1 MALWDSSPKSY
12 WSTGFLNTV
21 KSQFLAA
28 TTHLS
33 LYWPVMQQALHAWIQ
48 QKILLVALTRVLQR
62 KDEFSQNSSQDRF
75 KHRLKRKQKIQ
86 KL

>member
-1 MALWDSSPKSY
+1 MALWDISPQSY

-21 KSQFLAA
+21 KSQFLAP

-33 LYWPVMQQALHAWIQ
+33 IYWPVIQQAIHAWTQ
-48 QKILLVALTRVLQR
+48 QKILLVALTKMMQR
-62 KDEFSQNSSQDRF
+62 KDEFSQNPSQDRF
-75 KHRLKRKQKIQ
+75 KHRLKKKQKIQ